1 MLHVCVILADGFE
14 EVEAITP
21 VDYLRR
27 AGFAV
32 KMAALER
39 LEVEGAHGIRVLAD
53 VGLADV
59 ADDPFDV
66 IIVPGGLGGAQNIAA
81 DDNARAILKK
91 QFQSDRF
98 VAALCAAPAL
108 VLGEACKLL
117 AGRKFTCYPGMEK
130 HVTEGTYT
138 GETLC
143 LDGKLITAAGPACA
157 QAFALGIIHQV
168 MGEAAA
174 GRVAQAILAEPAR

>member
-1 MLHVCVILADGFE
+1 MLHACIILADGFE

-21 VDYLRR
+21 IDYLRR

-32 KMAALER
+32 KIAALDR
-39 LEVEGAHGIRVLAD
+39 LEVEGAHGIKVQAEVRLAD
-53 VGLADV
+53 IA
-59 ADDPFDV
+59 ADPFDIL
-66 IIVPGGLGGAQNIAA
+66 IIPGGLGGAQKIAA
-81 DDNARAILKK
+81 DETATTMLKK
-91 QFQSDRF
+91 QLQSDRF

-108 VLGEACKLL
+108 VLGEACKML
-117 AGRKFTCYPGMEK
+117 AGRKYTCYPGMEK
-130 HVTEGTYT
+130 HVSEGTYT
-138 GETLC
+138 GETLSV
-143 LDGKLITAAGPACA
+143 DGKLITAAGPACA